1 MKETFNHRYKQVCH
15 LAEMQGEAF
24 AEVVTESFDDLV
36 SLGEF
41 VDTLFYMHSIT
52 DDEQFAVFLGMMYE
66 IMGSQMPAD
75 IDCHIV
81 NTQRPSIFYSC
92 FLSAFLTGILTQVG
106 GDLTCPAM

>member
-24 AEVVTESFDDLV
+24 AEVVTESFDDLD

-66 IMGSQMPAD
+66 IMGSQMPEE
-75 IDCHIV
+75 IDFHIV
-81 NTQRPSIFYSC
+81 AKH
-92 FLSAFLTGILTQVG
+92 FLQLLL
-106 GDLTCPAM
+106 DLISDWNFESDRR